1 MNSIGHTAPTSLGV
15 ISFHQDQSATLNPIP
30 LSWLM
35 KQTNLVQ
42 ELYLDRFRLSMHVLC
57 KDISKYVYIYIY
69 IDMLHEWEY
78 VTTLSYIYPQWC
90 SFFGGPFSIST
101 STYPMTRDAASSFRD
116 SLSSSCASCLWK
128 NLKDKLKNWNPDHD
142 SQYIEVTT
150 TKV

>member
-1 MNSIGHTAPTSLGV
+1 
-15 ISFHQDQSATLNPIP
+15 
-30 LSWLM
+30 
-35 KQTNLVQ
+35 
-42 ELYLDRFRLSMHVLC
+42 MHVLC

-69 IDMLHEWEY
+69 MLHEWEY
-78 VTTLSYIYPQWC
+78 VTTLSYIYP
-90 SFFGGPFSIST
+90 GPFSIST
-101 STYPMTRDAASSFRD
+101 STYPMTRDAAPSVRD